1 MGRPPFPEPSN
12 KEREQWI
19 KRYQSGESMNSIS
32 ISTGRSYRWI
42 RMWFKTWG
50 VPLRGKA
57 EANSLRWK
65 RQHNRTS

>member
-1 MGRPPFPEPSN
+1 
-12 KEREQWI
+12 
-19 KRYQSGESMNSIS
+19 MNSIS